1 MDQKVQ
7 WKKRKRKD
15 TSKHMKTDHY
25 ERHNELLRF
34 TTVGSV
40 DDGKSTLIGRLLSD
54 TNNIYDDQ
62 LEAVEKVSKRKGE
75 DEVDLALLTDGLAAE
90 REQGIT
96 IDVAYRYFQ
105 TSKRKFIIADTPGH
119 VQYTRNMVTGAS
131 TANLAIILID
141 ARKGILEQSKRHG
154 FIASLL
160 QVPHLVVGVNKMDLV
175 DYSRDVYQSIVDEY
189 DKFSRKLE
197 INDVTYIPVSALKGD
212 NVVTQSANTP
222 WYDGPTLLHVLE
234 NAHVSSDLNL
244 VDFRFP
250 VQYVIR
256 PDLNF
261 RGYAGKVI
269 SGTIAPGE
277 EIVVLPSGKKSKIK
291 EIVTFD
297 GNLEEA
303 RAPFSV
309 ILTLEDEIDIS
320 RGDMIVREHNI
331 PQISRNFDAIICWM
345 WDEPLQIGKNYL
357 IKHSTKTAKA
367 FVSKLDYTIDVNTL
381 HREKAKTIALN
392 EIARV
397 EINSTQPIMFDSYN
411 KNRGTGSFILID
423 PDTNFTV
430 AVGMIREPLRNLEE
444 ALEPE
449 LRVAGVVDRAT
460 NVTREDIAVPLPK
473 REEKNNH
480 SAVVIWLTGLSG
492 AGKSTIAKNLDNAL
506 FDLGCHTAILDGDNL
521 RHGLC
526 KDLGFSDK
534 DRNENIRR
542 VGEVAKILFDHGSIV
557 VCTFISPARNQR
569 GIVRSLI
576 PEGRFFEVF
585 VRCSLKACIDRDPK
599 GLYKKA
605 IDGKI
610 PEFTGISAPYEEPLD
625 PEIIVDTEHKTEE
638 ENIKEIIDT
647 LREKGII
654 RL

>member
-1 MDQKVQ
+1 
-7 WKKRKRKD
+7 
-15 TSKHMKTDHY
+15 MKTDHY
-25 ERHNELLRF
+25 EGHAELLRF

-40 DDGKSTLIGRLLSD
+40 DDGKSTLIGRLLSE

-62 LEAVEKVSKRKGE
+62 LDAIKKVAKRKGE
-75 DEVDLALLTDGLAAE
+75 DEVDLALITDGLAAE

-141 ARKGILEQSKRHG
+141 ARNGILEQSKRHG

-175 DYSRDVYQSIVDEY
+175 DYSQDVYQSIVDEY
-189 DKFSRKLE
+189 DEFSRKLE
-197 INDVTYIPVSALKGD
+197 INDITYIPLSALKGD
-212 NVVTQSANTP
+212 NVVVQSSNTP

-234 NAHVSSDLNL
+234 NVHVSSDLNL

-261 RGYAGKVI
+261 RGYAGKIV
-269 SGTIAPGE
+269 SGTIAVGE
-277 EIVVLPSGKKSKIK
+277 EVAILPSGKRSKIK

-303 RAPFSV
+303 SAPFSV

-331 PQISRNFDAIICWM
+331 PQINRNFDAIICWM

-357 IKHSTKTAKA
+357 IKHSTKTTKA
-367 FVSKLDYTIDVNTL
+367 FVSKLDYMIDVNTL
-381 HREKAKTIALN
+381 HRKEAKTLGLN
-392 EIARV
+392 EIGRV
-397 EINSTQPIMFDSYN
+397 EINATQPIMFDSYN

-430 AVGMIREPLRNLEE
+430 AVGMIREPLRSLEE
-444 ALEPE
+444 TLEPE
-449 LRVAGVVDRAT
+449 LSVAGVVDRAT
-460 NVTREDIAVPLPK
+460 NVTREEIAVPLNK
-473 REEKNNH
+473 REEKNSH
-480 SAVVIWLTGLSG
+480 KAVVIWLTGLSG
-492 AGKSTIAKNLDNAL
+492 SGKSTIAKNLDNAL
-506 FDLGCHTAILDGDNL
+506 FDLGCHTAILDGDNV

-542 VGEVAKILFDHGSIV
+542 VGEVAKIIFDHGSIV
-557 VCTFISPARNQR
+557 ICTFISPARKQR
-569 GIVRSLI
+569 GIVRSLM

-585 VRCSLKACIDRDPK
+585 VRCSLKACIGRDPK

-638 ENIKEIIDT
+638 ENIKEIIDK
-647 LREKGII
+647 LKEEGII
-654 RL
+654 